1 MNHCLIQAVINS
13 APQMRYTK
21 ENQTPIA
28 EMIVNFK
35 GLRSEDPTRDLKII
49 GWGNIA
55 QEMVDELKEGQ
66 NIVIEGR
73 LKMNSVTRKDGT
85 KEKQAELTA
94 SKIHQISPVEVI
106 NSDQKENNESFEKIE
121 KDCSYYLKKTWMNF
135 DTYLE
140 RCILIS
146 KQSLHVMTLHL
157 TLSMQIISIYAIFVF
172 LLRMKKTEKIEISKG
187 HKRWI
192 FGG

>member
-1 MNHCLIQAVINS
+1 MNHCLIQAIINS

-35 GLRSEDPTRDLKII
+35 GLRSEDPTRDLKSI

-85 KEKQAELTA
+85 KENLLSVDA
-94 SKIHQISPVEVI
+94 SVVFCGDRLII
-106 NSDQKENNESFEKIE
+106 
-121 KDCSYYLKKTWMNF
+121 KTP
-135 DTYLE
+135 
-140 RCILIS
+140 
-146 KQSLHVMTLHL
+146 
-157 TLSMQIISIYAIFVF
+157 
-172 LLRMKKTEKIEISKG
+172 
-187 HKRWI
+187 
-192 FGG
+192 GGGGAASA

>member
-55 QEMVDELKEGQ
+55 QEMVNELKEGQ

-73 LKMNSVTRKDGT
+73 LKMNSITRKDGT
-85 KEKQAELTA
+85 KEKQPELTA
-94 SKIHQISPVEVI
+94 SKIHLIEPVDAI
-106 NSDQKENNESFEKIE
+106 KSDQKENNG
-121 KDCSYYLKKTWMNF
+121 
-135 DTYLE
+135 
-140 RCILIS
+140 
-146 KQSLHVMTLHL
+146 
-157 TLSMQIISIYAIFVF
+157 SINTKETTTNSNWDSSPLVP
-172 LLRMKKTEKIEISKG
+172 EVDEIP
-187 HKRWI
+187 
-192 FGG
+192 F

>member
-21 ENQTPIA
+21 ENQNQIA

-55 QEMVDELKEGQ
+55 QEMVDDLKEGQ

-85 KEKQAELTA
+85 KEKQPELTA

-106 NSDQKENNESFEKIE
+106 NSDQKENNESLGNKETT
-121 KDCSYYLKKTWMNF
+121 KKSSWDSSPLVPELDEIPFKSNINIIF
-135 DTYLE
+135 LNTYN
-140 RCILIS
+140 
-146 KQSLHVMTLHL
+146 
-157 TLSMQIISIYAIFVF
+157 
-172 LLRMKKTEKIEISKG
+172 
-187 HKRWI
+187 
-192 FGG
+192 

>member
-21 ENQTPIA
+21 ENQSPIA

-85 KEKQAELTA
+85 KEKQPELTA
-94 SKIHQISPVEVI
+94 SKIHQIEPVDTI
-106 NSDQKENNESFEKIE
+106 NIKSDQKVNNGSINKKES
-121 KDCSYYLKKTWMNF
+121 T
-135 DTYLE
+135 
-140 RCILIS
+140 
-146 KQSLHVMTLHL
+146 KQSNWDSSPLVPE
-157 TLSMQIISIYAIFVF
+157 VD
-172 LLRMKKTEKIEISKG
+172 EIP
-187 HKRWI
+187 
-192 FGG
+192 F